1 VKPRDTL
8 QETSK
13 TGRTEPPVP
22 IRRVATDTLLAG
34 AREVILEHRGE
45 HYRLRVTASGKL
57 ILTK

>member
-1 VKPRDTL
+1 MKPRDTL
-8 QETSK
+8 QETFK
-13 TGRTEPPVP
+13 TARTEPPVP
-22 IRRVATDTLLAG
+22 IRRVATDALLAG

>member
-1 VKPRDTL
+1 MKPRDTL

>member
-1 VKPRDTL
+1 MKPRDTL

-34 AREVILEHRGE
+34 AREVVLEHRGE